1 MTFQPPVP
9 GRPSPPAQVCVR
21 HPDRPTGLAC
31 SRCGRPACPECLHPA
46 AVGQH
51 CVDCVRAAGNRVP
64 RARTIGASKP
74 YATYTLLVINLV
86 IFAITA
92 IQARSVTELRSSEVF
107 TEGALWGPFMA
118 SGEYW
123 RLLTAGFLHFSLIHV
138 AVNMFSLYIL
148 GRDVEI
154 TLGTARFVGIY
165 ITALL
170 GGSALVMLF
179 ENPLAINAGASGA
192 IFGLMG
198 ATLVVVLKAKI
209 PAGMVLGVIG
219 INVVLSLT
227 IPNISLWAHM
237 GGLLFGAAAAA
248 GILYGPELLPA
259 AKRNARNA
267 AAIGWTVMGALI
279 VLALV
284 ISVARAS
291 TL

>member
-1 MTFQPPVP
+1 V
-9 GRPSPPAQVCVR
+9 
-21 HPDRPTGLAC
+21 
-31 SRCGRPACPECLHPA
+31 
-46 AVGQH
+46 
-51 CVDCVRAAGNRVP
+51 
-64 RARTIGASKP
+64 
-74 YATYTLLVINLV
+74 NLV

-92 IQARSVTELRSSEVF
+92 LQARSITELRSSEVF

-165 ITALL
+165 LTSLL
-170 GGSALVMLF
+170 GGSALVLLF

-237 GGLLFGAAAAA
+237 GGLFFGAAAAA
-248 GILYGPELLPA
+248 GVLYGPELLPA
-259 AKRNARNA
+259 AKKNSRNA
-267 AAIGWTVMGALI
+267 AAIGWIVMGALI
-279 VLALV
+279 ILALV
-284 ISVARAS
+284 LSVARAQ

>member
-31 SRCGRPACPECLHPA
+31 SRCGRPACPECLTPA

-51 CVDCVRAAGNRVP
+51 CVDCVRASGAQTP
-64 RARTIGASKP
+64 RARTIGTTKP
-74 YATYTLLVINLV
+74 YATYTLLAINLIV
-86 IFAITA
+86 FAITA
-92 IQARSVTELRSSEVF
+92 MQAGSVTEMRTSQVF
-107 TEGALWGPFMA
+107 ADGALWGPFLA

-123 RLLTAGFLHFSLIHV
+123 RLLTAGFLHFSLTHV
-138 AVNMFSLYIL
+138 AVNMFSLYVL

-154 TLGTARFVGIY
+154 TLGTPRFIGIY
-165 ITALL
+165 LTSLL

-179 ENPLAINAGASGA
+179 GDPLAINAGASGA
-192 IFGLMG
+192 IYGLMG

-209 PAGMVLGVIG
+209 PAAGFLGVVG
-219 INVVLSLT
+219 LNVILSFT
-227 IPNISLWAHM
+227 IPNISIWAHM

-248 GILYGPELLPA
+248 GIIYGPDLLPA
-259 AKRNARNA
+259 RSRNARNA
-267 AAIGWTVMGALI
+267 ATIGWVAMGALI
-279 VLALV
+279 TAALA
-284 ISVARAS
+284 ISVVRAQ